1 MRSPPARYSVT
12 KTELRGDSKRPTWGL
27 EDLLS
32 LSSLSSLSSSTQR
45 GRPAGRRR
53 RTGSTIEELQP
64 RDELYVSPTAWEMY
78 LHYKTFRE
86 GILHLAQV
94 FGGSTLSRLPLSD
107 KINASKGPR
116 PNLDHTLVQLLVHLN
131 FTPLGSQAWL
141 LASG

>member
-1 MRSPPARYSVT
+1 MTNIRYAALVEDHLVMRSPPARYSVT

-27 EDLLS
+27 K
-32 LSSLSSLSSSTQR
+32 SLSSLSSSTQR

-64 RDELYVSPTAWEMY
+64 RDELYVSPKAWAMY

-107 KINASKGPR
+107 KINVS
-116 PNLDHTLVQLLVHLN
+116 
-131 FTPLGSQAWL
+131 
-141 LASG
+141 SGFKIILCTS

>member
-1 MRSPPARYSVT
+1 MTNIRYAALVEDHLVMRSPPARYSVT

-27 EDLLS
+27 ESLS
-32 LSSLSSLSSSTQR
+32 SLSSSSSLSSLSSSTQR

-107 KINASKGPR
+107 KINIR
-116 PNLDHTLVQLLVHLN
+116 
-131 FTPLGSQAWL
+131 
-141 LASG
+141 SGFEIILCNI